1 MLTITWHTVAEM
13 PTHEISNFEFMAC
26 ERFKKRKKSMVDFQN
41 ASICTVIRKL
51 FISLL
56 EMDRTAEVMITVTCD
71 FFRLKQS
78 YCHFISKKKSPKKN
92 NISCSRLDH
101 PFLSPNFVHT
111 YFISNKDFISHF
123 SEIIVL

>member
-1 MLTITWHTVAEM
+1 M

-51 FISLL
+51 FVSLL

-78 YCHFISKKKSPKKN
+78 YCHFIIKKKIAKK
-92 NISCSRLDH
+92 
-101 PFLSPNFVHT
+101 
-111 YFISNKDFISHF
+111 
-123 SEIIVL
+123 E